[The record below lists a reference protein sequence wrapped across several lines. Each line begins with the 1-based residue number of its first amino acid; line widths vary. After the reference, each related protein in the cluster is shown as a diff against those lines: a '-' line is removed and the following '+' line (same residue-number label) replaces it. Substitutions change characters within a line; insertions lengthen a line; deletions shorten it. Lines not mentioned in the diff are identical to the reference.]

1 LAFSE
6 ISPVTRLNIAAPGE
20 APTSSPTLNTLPFY
34 MSWSDANTLATLRNG
49 ANGLRLETST
59 AESIGD
65 GLTLVDEG
73 APLYFSWEPG
83 GERLATHIGTDRFE
97 LSSAGTGQP
106 LGPAPGDFQSPHW
119 ADAGIVAVVQ
129 DGSDQKLAVTT
140 EDGTV
145 NPLARTS
152 GPTYL
157 ISTSDGSRVAA
168 QVIAGQPNGLSAM
181 YQPTPALPSN
191 QLVVAESDGTITVVS
206 DSPALA
212 FFWSP
217 TGERLLVLDLVDSG
231 EARWQV
237 WSDGELEEVVRFE
250 LEPSFARDLLP
261 FFDQY
266 AQSMS
271 LWSPDGSAFAFPG
284 SIDGEAGIW
293 VQKLGEEPTRVSA
306 GTWVAWSN

>member
-1 LAFSE
+1 
-6 ISPVTRLNIAAPGE
+6 
-20 APTSSPTLNTLPFY
+20 
-34 MSWSDANTLATLRNG
+34 
-49 ANGLRLETST
+49 
-59 AESIGD
+59 
-65 GLTLVDEG
+65 
-73 APLYFSWEPG
+73 
-83 GERLATHIGTDRFE
+83 
-97 LSSAGTGQP
+97 
-106 LGPAPGDFQSPHW
+106 
-119 ADAGIVAVVQ
+119 
-129 DGSDQKLAVTT
+129 
-140 EDGTV
+140 
-145 NPLARTS
+145 
-152 GPTYL
+152 
-157 ISTSDGSRVAA
+157 
-168 QVIAGQPNGLSAM
+168 M